1 MIKLIPTNLRTKALA
16 FVSIFCAGSAS
27 LQAQFIDFTSNV
39 KVVFKN
45 VDVVNSAGDTV
56 TATQAT
62 ASITE
67 VDPATGEIT
76 AKRQT
81 YVQVSDG
88 AGGQETIVTQE
99 TTVATINPS
108 GAFDVQTTTEVLTTP
123 VDANGTPVAPTVTE
137 TTVVD
142 EEDVDEADLVL
153 PPTTTF
159 VEGDPELD
167 TPVFISL
174 D

>member
-1 MIKLIPTNLRTKALA
+1 MKKLILSALLLA
-16 FVSIFCAGSAS
+16 SSAS
-27 LQAQFIDFTSNV
+27 LQAQFIDFTQNV

-45 VDVVNSAGDTV
+45 VEVVNSNGDTV

-62 ASITE
+62 ASLTE
-67 VDPATGEIT
+67 TDPATGQIT

-81 YVQVSDG
+81 YVQVPDG
-88 AGGQETIVTQE
+88 NGGQETIVTQE
-99 TTVATINPS
+99 ATVATVDPVS

-123 VDANGTPVAPTVTE
+123 VDENGASIGDTVTE

-142 EEDVDEADLVL
+142 EEDVDEADLDL

-159 VEGDPELD
+159 
-167 TPVFISL
+167 TPVDPQLDIPVVISAE
-174 D
+174 

>member
-1 MIKLIPTNLRTKALA
+1 MKKLLLSALLLA
-16 FVSIFCAGSAS
+16 SSTS

-45 VDVVNSAGDTV
+45 VDVVNSNGDTV

-62 ASITE
+62 ASVTE
-67 VDPATGEIT
+67 TDPVTGQIT

-81 YVQVSDG
+81 YVQVPDG
-88 AGGQETIVTQE
+88 DGGQETIVTQE
-99 TTVATINPS
+99 ATVATVDPVS

-123 VDANGTPVAPTVTE
+123 VDVNGTPIAPTVTE
-137 TTVVD
+137 TTVVN
-142 EEDVDEADLVL
+142 EEDVDEADLDL

-159 VEGDPELD
+159 VPADPQLD
-167 TPVFISL
+167 IPVVISAE
-174 D
+174 